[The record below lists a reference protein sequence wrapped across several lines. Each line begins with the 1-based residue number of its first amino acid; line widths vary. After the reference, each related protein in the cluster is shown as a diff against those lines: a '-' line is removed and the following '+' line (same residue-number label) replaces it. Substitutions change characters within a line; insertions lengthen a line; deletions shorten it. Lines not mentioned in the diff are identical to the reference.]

1 MLDEEKNIFAETNFR
16 KQAVRFGIK
25 TDDRRRHMYVIGKSG
40 SGKTN
45 LLETM
50 AINDIL
56 AGKGLGIIDPHG
68 EFAEKMLLFIPK
80 ERLNDVIYFNPSD
93 INFPVAFNPLEQVS
107 SEFRHLVA
115 SGIMGVFK
123 KIWVDM
129 WSARMEYILNNTLLA
144 LLEYPD
150 ATILGVMRMFSDPEY
165 RKVIVAGLKDPVIKG
180 FWVNEYAR
188 YSQKFETEAVAA
200 IQNKIGQFVSN
211 PLIRNIIGQPRSS
224 IDMRKIM
231 DGKKILI
238 ANLSKGKMGEDNSRL
253 LGAMMITRIQL
264 AAMSRVDIPENQRND
279 FFLYVD
285 EFQNFATDSFASI
298 LSEARKYR
306 LSLILAHQYIEQL
319 DEQVQPAVFGNVG
332 TLACFRVGGPDAEF
346 LEKEFMPEFEGTD
359 LVNLEKYNIYLKLL
373 IDGMAGRPFSATVL
387 PPRPTPNPN
396 FVDEIIETS
405 RKHYSLPKSV
415 VEEKIASE
423 WLASSITT
431 TRDKVA
437 QRWDGGGGG
446 GVGDRSPR
454 PTASQ
459 QNGPSSFREGGVQGR
474 SQPATV
480 RPSYSANSS
489 QSGAQQPLGFSSQ
502 GRGERDSRGQSRL
515 SDAGRTIRSEESN
528 VRRPTDVEAP
538 LRSPELNKP
547 SSEIR
552 PSQSPHI
559 SESAQTGRINPK
571 IEERVEARPAVSR
584 EARSETSTSH
594 LTPRPTGSILS
605 KLRQEPRPQ
614 SVETSQKNP
623 ELAVSQKE
631 ADRIREALRERLRSA
646 RKRE

>member
-16 KQAVRFGIK
+16 NQAVRFGIK

-165 RKVIVAGLKDPVIKG
+165 RKVIVSGLKDPVIKG

-387 PPRPTPNPN
+387 PPRPTPDPT
-396 FVDEIIETS
+396 FADQIIEAS
-405 RKHYSLPKSV
+405 RKHYSLPKSE

-423 WLASSITT
+423 WLASSMTT
-431 TRDKVA
+431 TREKVA
-437 QRWDGGGGG
+437 QRWEGGSGGGQAPRPAASRP
-446 GVGDRSPR
+446 VSEFSPR
-454 PTASQ
+454 
-459 QNGPSSFREGGVQGR
+459 RESAGIQRSEPR
-474 SQPATV
+474 SQ
-480 RPSYSANSS
+480 SSAMGHS
-489 QSGAQQPLGFSSQ
+489 
-502 GRGERDSRGQSRL
+502 
-515 SDAGRTIRSEESN
+515 
-528 VRRPTDVEAP
+528 P
-538 LRSPELNKP
+538 LRSVPASQP
-547 SSEIR
+547 STSSR
-552 PSQSPHI
+552 PPYAQDETRSSHASNNPRA
-559 SESAQTGRINPK
+559 SESMPVR
-571 IEERVEARPAVSR
+571 RVEAKR
-584 EARSETSTSH
+584 EERREGEKPSEAKIEVRAETKPISEERKSPPMFVKSVNSINPVNPTH
-594 LTPRPTGSILS
+594 PIKQAKPEPRATGSILS
-605 KLRQEPRPQ
+605 KLREEPRPQ

-623 ELAVSQKE
+623 EFAVSQKE
-631 ADRIREALRERLRSA
+631 ADRIREALRERLKSA
-646 RKRE
+646 RKKE